1 MGCTKISIGVVILIS
16 WASWV
21 HSSTPECSTII
32 GLFSA
37 CSTFITYG
45 SPDPLPGS
53 PCCDAMSSLHIMADT
68 TENRRF
74 VCRCLMG
81 LITTYN
87 PNATAIAT
95 LPGFCGLSLGF
106 TIDPNTDCNSVL

>member
-1 MGCTKISIGVVILIS
+1 MESHKYVIGVLLMLTWAVSVSSITDCPTVTALIS
-16 WASWV
+16 S
-21 HSSTPECSTII
+21 
-32 GLFSA
+32 

-45 SPDPLPGS
+45 SPDPFPGS
-53 PCCDAMSSLHIMADT
+53 PCCDAITTLNLIADAPD
-68 TENRRF
+68 NRPS

-95 LPGFCGLSLGF
+95 LPGFCGIHLGF
-106 TIDPNTDCNSVL
+106 TIGPNTDCN

>member
-1 MGCTKISIGVVILIS
+1 MGCKKISMGFVILIS

-21 HSSTPECSTII
+21 HSSTPERSTIR

-53 PCCDAMSSLHIMADT
+53 PCCDAMYRQSYYKVKILRFSL
-68 TENRRF
+68 
-74 VCRCLMG
+74 C
-81 LITTYN
+81 
-87 PNATAIAT
+87 PN
-95 LPGFCGLSLGF
+95 S
-106 TIDPNTDCNSVL
+106 